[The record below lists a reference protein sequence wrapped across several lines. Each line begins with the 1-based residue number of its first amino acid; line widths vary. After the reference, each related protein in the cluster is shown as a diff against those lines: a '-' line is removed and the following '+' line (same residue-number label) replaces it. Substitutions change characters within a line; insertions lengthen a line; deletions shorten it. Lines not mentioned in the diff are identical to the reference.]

1 MDQALAAGWV
11 LAFGMLFAMLLR
23 SRPLAV
29 PVLVGRI
36 GSPPRPR
43 DEEDEEQLPETDRA
57 PRAFPWLPAAV
68 AVTAAVRLCLLAG
81 WQR

>member
-1 MDQALAAGWV
+1 MDHVLAAGWV

-23 SRPLAV
+23 NRPLAV
-29 PVLVGRI
+29 PVLAGRI
-36 GSPPRPR
+36 GSAPRPR
-43 DEEDEEQLPETDRA
+43 DGDEEEQLPETDRA

-68 AVTAAVRLCLLAG
+68 AVVAAMRLCLLVG

>member
-1 MDQALAAGWV
+1 MDHTLAAGWV

-36 GSPPRPR
+36 AAAPRPR
-43 DEEDEEQLPETDRA
+43 DDEDQEQLPETDRA
-57 PRAFPWLPAAV
+57 PRAFPWLPAVV
-68 AVTAAVRLCLLAG
+68 AMAGALRLCLLVG
-81 WQR
+81 WHR

>member
-1 MDQALAAGWV
+1 MDHMLAAGWV

-23 SRPLAV
+23 IRPLAV

-36 GSPPRPR
+36 GSAPRPGEG
-43 DEEDEEQLPETDRA
+43 DEEEQLPETDRA

-68 AVTAAVRLCLLAG
+68 AVAAAVRLCLLAG
-81 WQR
+81 WHH

>member
-11 LAFGMLFAMLLR
+11 LAFGMLFVMLLR
-23 SRPLAV
+23 NRPLAV

-36 GSPPRPR
+36 GSAPRPR
-43 DEEDEEQLPETDRA
+43 DGDDDEQLPETDRA
-57 PRAFPWLPAAV
+57 PRAFPWLSAAV